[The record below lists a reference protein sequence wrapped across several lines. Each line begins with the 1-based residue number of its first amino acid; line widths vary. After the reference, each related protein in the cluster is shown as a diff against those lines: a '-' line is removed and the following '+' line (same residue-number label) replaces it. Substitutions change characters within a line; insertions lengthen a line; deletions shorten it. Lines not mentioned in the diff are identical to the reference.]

1 MVAARLQG
9 LSYFLAFTGGMLLL
23 YALAFVLGVWLKGFF
38 SQARVE
44 RCFAGR
50 DGLLGNVAGAALGA
64 ATPFCS
70 CTTVPVFAG
79 MLESEVG
86 LGPAMSFLIA
96 SPTVNPPGL
105 VLLWTLFGWSSA
117 ALYLAAVFVAAIVGG
132 RVLGRRGLAGYV
144 YDIFLLDGDEA
155 LGTRQTVAALSRFL
169 RRFIPVI
176 LLAALLATLLKEW
189 HPSATTIATLTG
201 SSVVAVPVVALLG
214 MLIYGDFILLVPVAH
229 TLLLKGVPEGTVF
242 TFVMAASGV
251 GLPSLI
257 LLSKLVH
264 PRLILYYVG
273 VLASLLVALGWA
285 INGART

>member
-1 MVAARLQG
+1 MAARLHG

-23 YALAFVLGVWLKGFF
+23 YALAFVLGVWLKARF

-44 RCFAGR
+44 RYFAER

-117 ALYLAAVFVAAIVGG
+117 ALYLAAVFVTAVVGG

-144 YDIFLLDGDEA
+144 YDIFLLDGGDEA
-155 LGTRQTVAALSRFL
+155 IGARHTIAALSRFL

-189 HPSATTIATLTG
+189 HPSATTIATLAG
-201 SSVVAVPVVALLG
+201 PGIVAVPVVALLG

-285 INGART
+285 INGARA